1 MLPWAFGDVVSAA
14 AGGGV
19 DVVGDGGPVTGAG
32 FCFICSRIRLMENVS
47 SILIQTCFCCCCG
60 FCLGA
65 GSSSFITLEF
75 MVGCDDGVGVG

>member
-1 MLPWAFGDVVSAA
+1 MLPWDFGDAVSAA
-14 AGGGV
+14 GGGGV

-32 FCFICSRIRLMENVS
+32 VCFIFSRICLMENVS
-47 SILIQTCFCCCCG
+47 SILIQTCFCCCG

-75 MVGCDDGVGVG
+75 TVGCDDGVGVG